1 MKTALHTK
9 TAPKVM
15 LPTWGAQGLSKFDEI
30 LHVERHGV
38 PAQDFLS
45 TIERLK
51 IPNARAFQIFNIP
64 KSTAANKIKTG
75 GQFVGTEALASIRL
89 QKLLALAQSIAANS
103 LHPDAAHFDSG
114 KWLGEWIEQAQPALG
129 GLKPSQLLDT
139 EAGGQRVYQTLA
151 ALESGSYQ

>member
-1 MKTALHTK
+1 MTSALHTK
-9 TAPKVM
+9 ITPKTV
-15 LPTWGAQGLSKFDEI
+15 LPTWGMLEI
-30 LHVERHGV
+30 PQFEDVLHVERHGV
-38 PAQDFLS
+38 PAQTFLS

-89 QKLLALAQSIAANS
+89 QKLLALAQNITANS
-103 LHPDAAHFDSG
+103 LHPDAAQFDSG

-139 EAGGQRVYQTLA
+139 EAGGQRVYETLA